1 MAKQSVKIDGVQY
14 KSRTEAAKA
23 MVAAG
28 KTLAEAAAATGM
40 TYQTVY
46 ANTKGA
52 EKVNKRRAK
61 YRVLAMGKS
70 GNRTSGEIAK
80 KTGLSVSAVVALLK
94 KNSIA
99 IVTKKAKVAAKT
111 AKAGKTPKAIRQKV
125 TKPENL
131 INIPEP
137 IDEVP
142 LTPAQVTAEEE
153 LADEIPTDDAAAEA
167 AAKADMA
174 VAE

>member
-1 MAKQSVKIDGVQY
+1 MKQSVKIDGVQY

-52 EKVNKRRAK
+52 EKVNKRRVK

-80 KTGLSVSAVVALLK
+80 KTGLSVSAIVAILK

-99 IVTKKAKVAAKT
+99 IVTKKAKAAAKT
-111 AKAGKTPKAIRQKV
+111 AKTGKTPKAIRQKV

-142 LTPAQVTAEEE
+142 LTPAQITAEEVT
-153 LADEIPTDDAAAEA
+153 DEIPTDDAAAEA

>member
-1 MAKQSVKIDGVQY
+1 MKQSVKIDGVQY

-52 EKVNKRRAK
+52 EKVATRRAK

-70 GNRTSGEIAK
+70 GKRTASEIAK
-80 KTGLSVSAVVALLK
+80 KVGLNVSKVVAILK
-94 KNSIA
+94 GAKINV
-99 IVTKKAKVAAKT
+99 VTKEAKAAAKA
-111 AKAGKTPKAIRQKV
+111 AKSGKAPKAPRAPKAPKV
-125 TKPENL
+125 
-131 INIPEP
+131 
-137 IDEVP
+137 DEVP

>member
-1 MAKQSVKIDGVQY
+1 MKQSVKIDGVQY
-14 KSRTEAAKA
+14 KSR
-23 MVAAG
+23 VAAG
-28 KTLAEAAAATGM
+28 KVLVANGMSLGDAAEKVGC
-40 TYQTVY
+40 TYQTLY

-52 EKVNKRRAK
+52 DKVNVRRAK
-61 YRVLAMGKS
+61 YRVLTMGQTGK
-70 GNRTSGEIAK
+70 RTASEIAK
-80 KTGLSVSAVVALLK
+80 KVGLNVSKVVAILK
-94 KNSIA
+94 GAKITV
-99 IVTKKAKVAAKT
+99 VTKKAKAAAKT

-142 LTPAQVTAEEE
+142 LTPAQITAEEVT
-153 LADEIPTDDAAAEA
+153 DEIPTDDAAAEA

>member
-14 KSRTEAAKA
+14 NSRTEAAKA

-46 ANTKGA
+46 ANTKGSD
-52 EKVNKRRAK
+52 KVNKRRVK
-61 YRVLAMGKS
+61 YRVLALGKS
-70 GNRTSGEIAK
+70 GKLTSGEIAK
-80 KTGLSVSAVVALLK
+80 KTELSTSAVVAILK
-94 KNSIA
+94 KNNIE
-99 IVTKKAKVAAKT
+99 IVTKEAKAKAAKT

-137 IDEVP
+137 IDD
-142 LTPAQVTAEEE
+142 LI
-153 LADEIPTDDAAAEA
+153 DEIPTDAMAEEAAMADIAAAE
-167 AAKADMA
+167 
-174 VAE
+174 